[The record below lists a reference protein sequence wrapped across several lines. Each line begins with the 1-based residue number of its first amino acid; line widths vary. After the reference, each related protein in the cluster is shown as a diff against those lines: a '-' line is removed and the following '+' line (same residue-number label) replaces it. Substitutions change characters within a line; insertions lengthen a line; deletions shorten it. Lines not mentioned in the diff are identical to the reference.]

1 MHSPEKGRQT
11 EDEKTDMQGHF
22 VSVAGRYDTYP
33 APPRDLYRE
42 GWLCPVR
49 HRRICGFSIVGSC
62 VAAILLDQHGYFHGC
77 GTWVCSC
84 CCSCGVYIAKGKFR
98 GREILFLVYV
108 IVMMM
113 PFQVTQLPHYM
124 TAKSLG
130 TYDTPWALLLP
141 GIFAPLSVFLLT
153 QLTRA
158 IPDEM
163 LEAAR
168 VETDSV
174 WKILWY
180 IVCPNLRSG
189 IVCMMVLQFTE
200 YWGMAAE
207 PLVLMETKDMY
218 PLALKLAQA
227 GTDIPAAVVASLV
240 MLIPP
245 WLLYGYFQKEIREG
259 MKGYF
264 L

>member
-1 MHSPEKGRQT
+1 MKKRVCRGVLYLWLGSMLIVLLFPVIFT
-11 EDEKTDMQGHF
+11 
-22 VSVAGRYDTYP
+22 VADGFILYGVEGFADFLLWDPTWLRAFWISMGISMGTALGSALIAVP
-33 APPRDLYRE
+33 AAYIFAK
-42 GWLCPVR
+42 VR
-49 HRRICGFSIVGSC
+49 
-62 VAAILLDQHGYFHGC
+62 
-77 GTWVCSC
+77 
-84 CCSCGVYIAKGKFR
+84 FR

-124 TAKSLG
+124 TAKSFG
-130 TYDTPWALLLP
+130 IYDTPWALLLP

-153 QLTRA
+153 QLARA

-168 VETDSV
+168 LETGSV

-207 PLVLMETKDMY
+207 PLVLMETKEMY
-218 PLALKLAQA
+218 PLALKLAQTDA
-227 GTDIPAAVVASLV
+227 GIPAVAAASFI

-245 WLLYGYFQKEIREG
+245 WLLYGYFRDEIREG
-259 MKGYF
+259 MKGYH

>member
-1 MHSPEKGRQT
+1 M
-11 EDEKTDMQGHF
+11 
-22 VSVAGRYDTYP
+22 
-33 APPRDLYRE
+33 APS
-42 GWLCPVR
+42 
-49 HRRICGFSIVGSC
+49 F
-62 VAAILLDQHGYFHGC
+62 LDQHGDFYGY
-77 GTWVCSC
+77 GTGICSNCCPGGIYICQGKIPWTGDIVSGVCDCHDDAVS
-84 CCSCGVYIAKGKFR
+84 GN
-98 GREILFLVYV
+98 
-108 IVMMM
+108 
-113 PFQVTQLPHYM
+113 
-124 TAKSLG
+124 TAAAL
-130 TYDTPWALLLP
+130 YDSKVFGIYDPPWALLLP

-153 QLTRA
+153 QLARA

-168 VETDSV
+168 LETGSV

-207 PLVLMETKDMY
+207 PLVLMETKEMY
-218 PLALKLAQA
+218 PLALKLAQTDA
-227 GTDIPAAVVASLV
+227 GIPAVAAASFI

-245 WLLYGYFQKEIREG
+245 WLLYGYFRDEIREG
-259 MKGYF
+259 MKGYH

>member
-1 MHSPEKGRQT
+1 MRKQICRGI
-11 EDEKTDMQGHF
+11 
-22 VSVAGRYDTYP
+22 
-33 APPRDLYRE
+33 LYL
-42 GWLCPVR
+42 WL
-49 HRRICGFSIVGSC
+49 GGMTL
-62 VAAILLDQHGYFHGC
+62 ILLFPVICTVKDGFVLYGMEGFADFLLWDPAWLQSFWISMGISMGAALGSALVAVPAAYVF
-77 GTWVCSC
+77 
-84 CCSCGVYIAKGKFR
+84 AKAKFR
-98 GREILFLVYV
+98 GREVLFLVYV
-108 IVMMM
+108 MVMMM

-153 QLTRA
+153 QLARA

-168 VETDSV
+168 LETDSV

-207 PLVLMETKDMY
+207 LLVLMETKEIY

-227 GTDIPAAVVASLV
+227 SPEIPAAVAASFI

-245 WLLYGYFQKEIREG
+245 WLLYGYFKEEIREG
-259 MKGYF
+259 MKGYY